1 MLVSDVM
8 NKSVVVV
15 KKDATIKEASDAMSK
30 MGIGSL
36 VVAENSKL
44 VGMIT
49 NNDIVKSVAQ
59 EKSPQSTLVEEIMK
73 SDVMSIS
80 PDKTIEDAV
89 DIMVQH
95 KLRELPVIEN
105 DKIKGIISVSDIA
118 IVEPKLISSIAN
130 LLSMQFPGY
139 HGG

>member
-1 MLVSDVM
+1 MLVNDVM
-8 NKSVVVV
+8 NKNVVVV
-15 KKDATIKEASDAMSK
+15 KKDATIKEASEAMSK

-59 EKSPQSTLVEEIMK
+59 EKPPQSTLVEEIMK
-73 SDVMSIS
+73 VDVMSVT
-80 PDKTIEDAV
+80 PDKTIEEAV
-89 DIMVQH
+89 DVMIQYKMRQI
-95 KLRELPVIEN
+95 PVIEE
-105 DKIKGIISVSDIA
+105 DKIKGILSVTDIA
-118 IVEPKLISSIAN
+118 VVEPKLISNIAN